1 MAGQLFA
8 WRPLTDIPVPNFDLR
23 VYQVQFI
30 RLDKKM
36 KKILTV
42 SASFIVMLCIGSLY
56 AWSIIAAELIENYN
70 FSASQSQV
78 IFGTLI
84 AIFPVT
90 MIFVGQLGKK
100 VKHRYFGYTSGLL
113 FFIGYSLASYSQGNF
128 ILILLGIGVLVGIAT
143 GFGYWVAL
151 TSPVQWFPEKKG
163 LITGITAA
171 GFGLGAVFMSEIS
184 EIILDNGYNVLQ
196 LLNIIG
202 LSYGLIIFTFSNL
215 IYQIQNKTNDKER
228 PVKTSQFIHSK
239 IFRQLFLGI
248 FLGTFAGL
256 LIIGSLKII
265 GGQYDISNHILVL
278 GVALFAIANFLGRLI
293 WGFFSDHL
301 GANLSIFLALL
312 VQSIA
317 IISLNIF
324 TLSDISYLIL
334 TFFIGFG
341 FGGNFVLFAR
351 ETAQV
356 FGVKNLGIIYPYV
369 FLGYAIAGIAGP
381 ISGGFLYDI
390 SGSFFYAIILASFMS
405 LAGSLLFL
413 NQFVTSRNNLTIQ
426 PPSPLELEAIMESAT
441 QSADDQ

>member
-1 MAGQLFA
+1 
-8 WRPLTDIPVPNFDLR
+8 
-23 VYQVQFI
+23 
-30 RLDKKM
+30 M

-56 AWSIIAAELIENYN
+56 AWSIIAAELIENYK

-202 LSYGLIIFTFSNL
+202 LSYGLIIFTFSNF
-215 IYQIQNKTNDKER
+215 IYQIQNKSNDKEE

-265 GGQYDISNHILVL
+265 GGQYDITNPILVF
-278 GVALFAIANFLGRLI
+278 GVALFAIANFSGRLI

-334 TFFIGFG
+334 TFLIGFG

-426 PPSPLELEAIMESAT
+426 APSPLELEAIMESAT
-441 QSADDQ
+441 QSADDR